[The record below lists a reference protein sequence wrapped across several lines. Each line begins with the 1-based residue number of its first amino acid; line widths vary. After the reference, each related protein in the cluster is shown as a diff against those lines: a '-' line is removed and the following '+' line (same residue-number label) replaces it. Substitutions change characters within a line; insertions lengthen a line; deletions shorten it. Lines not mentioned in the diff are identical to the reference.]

1 MMIAI
6 HPIVVSTKQHRVMT
20 NSSNNILSDVIK
32 HIKVEGFFSCN
43 LMNLMKDVL
52 KHSYYFTVVESDC
65 PFDNSIKCLSNDACI
80 PRSFLCDGAY
90 DCDDRSDEIQF
101 CGEKCLTL

>member
-1 MMIAI
+1 MLQGDLVQWMKS
-6 HPIVVSTKQHRVMT
+6 V
-20 NSSNNILSDVIK
+20 
-32 HIKVEGFFSCN
+32 
-43 LMNLMKDVL
+43 LMHQLYL
-52 KHSYYFTVVESDC
+52 TVAESDC